1 MKLLIDGRAV
11 TAEGTPTLLDVCRAN
26 GIFVP
31 SLCDHPALAP
41 YGACR
46 LCLVEVKGRRGYVP
60 ACSTTAEENMEVA
73 TATPDLKALRK
84 GILELILAEHPHA
97 CLICDEK
104 ASCDDYKSTIRKTG
118 EVTGCVLCP
127 ANGRCD
133 LQRVVE
139 GMGLRLVP
147 YPSHR
152 RPGEV
157 RRDDPFIDRDNA
169 LCILCGRCVRVCEEV
184 RGASVLTFVSRGSET
199 VVGTALD
206 RRLLDSGCQFC
217 GACVDVCPTGS
228 LAERATRYDRPP
240 EAESRSLCT
249 LCGQG
254 CGLLVRT
261 RDGRVAGTAPDPE
274 GPVNRGQAC
283 VKGRFLVRPA
293 LGHPRRLLRPLIKEN
308 GSLREASWE
317 EALALAAARLAAL
330 GPGRVAVAASAQ
342 SSCED
347 LFVLHRFA
355 AEVLRAPALAGP
367 WTSSAAAGLKDLAR
381 SRGRTV
387 ALNFR
392 FDEISGAGAI
402 VVLGEDLALTQPI
415 AGLHVHRA
423 AAQGAAVIRLAA
435 GKGARGL
442 SGRLDAAK
450 PPVLVLFGPELLARR
465 QGLDRLAEF
474 WDLVAPVGGRLLAL
488 DREANGRGGLA
499 IAEAFPPFD
508 GRESARALYVTGPC
522 PGIEATKADLVV
534 VQASY
539 EDESFAAADII
550 LPEATSFET
559 EGTFINVE
567 GRIQRFAP
575 AVPLPG
581 QARPGWR
588 ILGELAA
595 RLGGLAFDYGSAA
608 DVRTALAAAVPALAS
623 LSREA
628 GGGPFFVAEETSR
641 AAAGAG
647 RETAVSPAARR
658 GRPAPPD
665 PDDFKGLRL
674 AAENKSLKLVRGR

>member
-11 TAEGTPTLLDVCRAN
+11 TAEGTPMLLDVCRAN

-60 ACSTTAEENMEVA
+60 ACSTKAEDGMEVA
-73 TATPDLKALRK
+73 TATPDLQALRR

-97 CLICDEK
+97 CLICSEK
-104 ASCDDYKSTIRKTG
+104 PSCDDYKSTIRKTG

-127 ANGRCD
+127 ANGHCE

-139 GMGLRLVP
+139 AVGLSLVP

-206 RRLLDSGCQFC
+206 RRLLDSSCQFC

-228 LAERATRYDRPP
+228 LSERAARYDRPP
-240 EAESRSLCT
+240 EAETRSVCT

-261 RDGRVAGTAPDPE
+261 REGRVTGTSPDPE
-274 GPVNRGQAC
+274 SPVNRGQAC

-293 LGHPRRLLRPLIKEN
+293 LAHPRRLLRPLVKEN
-308 GSLREASWE
+308 GSLRAAGWE

-347 LFVLHRFA
+347 LFALHRFA
-355 AEVLRAPALAGP
+355 AEVLGAPGLSGP
-367 WTSSAAAGLKDLAR
+367 WSDSAAAGLAELAR
-381 SRGRTV
+381 TRGL
-387 ALNFR
+387 AAPLNFR
-392 FDEISGAGAI
+392 FADIAAAGTI
-402 VVLGEDLALTQPI
+402 VILGEDLASTQPI
-415 AGLHVHRA
+415 AGLQVHQA
-423 AAQGAAVIRLAA
+423 AARGAAVIRLGA
-435 GKGARGL
+435 GTGVRGL
-442 SGRLDAAK
+442 SARLDASQPA
-450 PPVLVLFGPELLARR
+450 LVLFGPELLARR
-465 QGLDRLAEF
+465 QGLERLAEL
-474 WDLVAPVGGRLLAL
+474 WDLVTPGGGRLLPL
-488 DREANGRGGLA
+488 DREANLRGGLA
-499 IAEAFPPFD
+499 IAGAFPNFD
-508 GRESARALYVTGPC
+508 GLKAVQALYVAGPC
-522 PGIEATKADLVV
+522 PGAAVMKADFVI

-539 EDESFAAADII
+539 EDESFATADIV

-559 EGTFINVE
+559 EGTFVNVE
-567 GRIQRFAP
+567 GRVQRNAP
-575 AVPLPG
+575 AVAPPG
-581 QARPGWR
+581 EARPGWR
-588 ILGELAA
+588 IVSELAA
-595 RLGGLAFDYGSAA
+595 RLGGSDFGFCSAA
-608 DVRTALAAAVPALAS
+608 DVRTALAAAVPVLAAATE
-623 LSREA
+623 EA
-628 GGGPFFVAEETSR
+628 GREHVFVAEEAYGLSAVR
-641 AAAGAG
+641 WGRGAP
-647 RETAVSPAARR
+647 RDA
-658 GRPAPPD
+658 
-665 PDDFKGLRL
+665 DDFKGLRL